1 MDSHK
6 RLLQYALFLGLAA
19 ALAVAAPDSGAS
31 AAQTKG
37 AVMAKGSGTPI
48 EGSEG
53 AEARNSA
60 FLAAVVHATV
70 KWAKVTQGDRLD
82 WRKDPNSGAII
93 YRQSL
98 DTKIPSGFRVTSDSW
113 VKNETMVHSVQSLR
127 IPRGKIGNRLPIS
140 LIVVDGVLVSP
151 SATLLNPK
159 DLEDAL
165 KDDGFSLTST
175 EFEGGGVIV
184 TLSRAS
190 RGPQK

>member
-6 RLLQYALFLGLAA
+6 QLLQYALFLGLAA
-19 ALAVAAPDSGAS
+19 ALAVAAPDSGAC

-53 AEARNSA
+53 AEAQNSA

-70 KWAKVTQGDRLD
+70 KWAKATQGDRLD
-82 WRKDPNSGAII
+82 WRKDPNLGAII
-93 YRQSL
+93 HRQSL

-113 VKNETMVHSVQSLR
+113 VKNETMVHSVQSPR

>member
-6 RLLQYALFLGLAA
+6 RLLQYALFLGLAT
-19 ALAVAAPDSGAS
+19 ALAVAAPDSGAN

-48 EGSEG
+48 ESSEG

-70 KWAKVTQGDRLD
+70 KWAKATQGDRLD

-113 VKNETMVHSVQSLR
+113 VKTKPWCIR
-127 IPRGKIGNRLPIS
+127 
-140 LIVVDGVLVSP
+140 
-151 SATLLNPK
+151 
-159 DLEDAL
+159 
-165 KDDGFSLTST
+165 F
-175 EFEGGGVIV
+175 
-184 TLSRAS
+184 RA
-190 RGPQK
+190 